1 LLGFIVLA
9 CVQYTGGWE
18 DYFMLVVCS
27 IIGLLAKRYKF
38 SRPALLFA
46 FILSD
51 RIEALTVQMTGLYTV
66 EKLLDKPIFLGLCV
80 VIGITLIWGL
90 TSKRKI
96 NYA

>member
-1 LLGFIVLA
+1 MLA
-9 CVQYTGGWE
+9 
-18 DYFMLVVCS
+18 VCS
-27 IIGLLAKRYKF
+27 IVGLLAKRYKF

-80 VIGITLIWGL
+80 TIAVTLLWGF